1 MKNYQKN
8 SRNPSVPFSCM
19 FEQCLSSILD
29 KTNKGHLNNH
39 IWSWNLNH
47 VFKPTPFN
55 LLLDALAQTT
65 AYCHVMIM
73 HHIVHCIDCV
83 SSLFVGICPLSVDD
97 VPTMS
102 SMTPMKSYI
111 IFRSARQAK
120 PLFSFR
126 YNPTLSLLLS
136 FTALGQQ
143 RFICYLLR

>member
-19 FEQCLSSILD
+19 FEQCLSSVLD
-29 KTNKGHLNNH
+29 KTNKRHLNNH

-47 VFKPTPFN
+47 VFKPTSFKSW
-55 LLLDALAQTT
+55 LDALAQITV
-65 AYCHVMIM
+65 YCHVMIM
-73 HHIVHCIDCV
+73 HHIVALHWLCSFAV
-83 SSLFVGICPLSVDD
+83 AGVRPPSVDVD
-97 VPTMS
+97 PAMN
-102 SMTPMKSYI
+102 SMTPMKSYA

-120 PLFSFR
+120 TPCSFW

-143 RFICYLLR
+143 RFNCYMLR